1 MLALIGGFCLMASL
15 DLQIRKDTP
24 LYKRADLWVLYILI
38 WTFIAVLFAVQA
50 YIGAVVYPGQKA
62 ISLHAKTTVPRT
74 GDSTVD
80 VHIPLRFR
88 DHLSWSLEVWY
99 TRALLSPLVLWA
111 ALNFRVR
118 RESRMAI
125 LFGHLLASIGLDIID
140 LLVIAELSHAL
151 GPDHPAFPVELTR
164 AVSAYIVWNFLIYWV
179 LVGVVHAWY
188 YYGDAQRQAL
198 QRARLSEELA
208 QMRLTVLK
216 SQLHPHFLF
225 NSLHSIGT
233 LVHED
238 PNLAEDLLLRVGHLL
253 RTFLQDTHIHEV
265 ALRKE
270 IAILDSQFGIERIR
284 FGDRLTTRTEIE
296 EGTLDCAVPHLIFQ
310 PLVENAIRHGIGKHP
325 GTDEVVIRVKKMD
338 CSLQLEVLNF
348 SSVLVCSKD
357 EVLHHGVG
365 LSNVRARLR
374 ELYDDRYSLQL
385 TALQPR
391 GVSVCINLPLR
402 TITDGSESAPGLPL

>member
-1 MLALIGGFCLMASL
+1 MASL
-15 DLQIRKDTP
+15 DLQTRKGTP
-24 LYKRADLWVLYILI
+24 LYKRADLWALYVLI
-38 WTFIAVLFAVQA
+38 WTFISVMFAVQA
-50 YIGAVVYPGQKA
+50 YIGAVTYPGQKA
-62 ISLHAKTTVPRT
+62 VSLHAKTTVSQA

-80 VHIPLRFR
+80 VKHVHIPLRFR
-88 DHLSWSLEVWY
+88 DHLRWSMEVWY
-99 TRALLSPLVLWA
+99 TRAILSPLALWV

-118 RESRMAI
+118 RGTRLLI
-125 LFGHLLASIGLDIID
+125 LCGHLLASISLDIID
-140 LLVIAELSHAL
+140 LLVIAELSHAF
-151 GPDHPAFPVELTR
+151 GPDHLAFPIELTR

-188 YYGDAQRQAL
+188 YYSDSQQQAL
-198 QRARLSEELA
+198 QRARLNEELA

-225 NSLHSIGT
+225 NSLHSIGA

-265 ALRKE
+265 SLRKE
-270 IAILDSQFGIERIR
+270 IAILDSQFGIECIR

-296 EGTLDCAVPHLIFQ
+296 DGTLDCAVPHLIFQ

-338 CSLQLEVLNF
+338 HSLQLEVMNF
-348 SSVLVCSKD
+348 SSVLVCSENEALCK
-357 EVLHHGVG
+357 GVG
-365 LSNVRARLR
+365 LSNVQARLR
-374 ELYDDRYSLQL
+374 ELYDDRYSLRL
-385 TALQPR
+385 TSLQPR

-402 TITDGSESAPGLPL
+402 TMTDGAESMPGFLL